1 MKVIKNP
8 QNLKQNLISHED
20 LRAMLANELR
30 QSALNLVN
38 DLFKAEITE
47 LCGELFQRKNTD
59 LFHRAGTNPGSI
71 LLKGQRVKVT
81 KPRVKHNQREVD
93 LNSYNALQSYDL
105 LQDRVMGHMLHGVST
120 RDYNK
125 LIEDVSGG
133 VGLSKSSVS
142 RVFKSG
148 SIKSLE
154 ELNSRDL
161 SKFNFLA
168 VMIDGIEF
176 GGKMLIVALG
186 ITESMKKLILGLCLG
201 DSENSE
207 VCKDLLNSII
217 ERGFDQNKKYLFVL
231 DGAKALR
238 TAVVKFFGADTS
250 IQRCVRHKER
260 NIVSYLPKQYHME
273 LRRRWKLIHGMVQF
287 DAAKRELEKLKYWL
301 KNINLESHAS
311 LEEAVDET
319 LTVIKLQVSAKL
331 RSTLL
336 STNPIESIFSQVRG
350 KTHRIKRWKKNGDQV
365 TRWAASTLLEIES
378 KNIRYSYS
386 KSDIEIIKNNL
397 NKKNNLNENN
407 IAA

>member
-1 MKVIKNP
+1 MKVVKNA
-8 QNLKQNLISHED
+8 QNKKQNLISHED
-20 LRAMLANELR
+20 LRSMLALELKE
-30 QSALNLVN
+30 SALILVK

-71 LLKGQRVKVT
+71 LLKGQRVKVA
-81 KPRVKHNQREVD
+81 KPRVKHNKKEVE
-93 LNSYNALQSYDL
+93 LKSYNALQSYDM

-125 LIEDVSGG
+125 LIEEVSGG

-142 RVFKSG
+142 RVFKNG
-148 SIKSLE
+148 SKKSLE

-161 SKFNFLA
+161 SKCNFLS

-176 GGKMLIVALG
+176 GGKMLIVAVGL
-186 ITESMKKLILGLCLG
+186 TESMQKLILGLRLG

-207 VCKDLLNSII
+207 ICKDLLTSIL
-217 ERGFDQNKKYLFVL
+217 ERGFDTNKKYLFVL

-238 TAVVKFFGADTS
+238 TAVIKVFGEDTA
-250 IQRCVRHKER
+250 IQRCIRHKER
-260 NIVSYLPKQYHME
+260 NIISYLPKQHHME
-273 LRRRWKLIHGMVQF
+273 LRRRWKLIHGMVHY
-287 DAAKRELEKLKYWL
+287 DAAKKELEKLKCWL

-311 LEEAVDET
+311 LEEAANET
-319 LTVIKLQVSAKL
+319 LTVIKLQVPGSL
-331 RSTLL
+331 RPTLM

-350 KTHRIKRWKKNGDQV
+350 KTQRIKRWKKNGDQV
-365 TRWAASTLLEIES
+365 TRWAASLLIEIES
-378 KNIRYSYS
+378 KNRRTSYS

-397 NKKNNLNENN
+397 TKKINLNENK

>member
-1 MKVIKNP
+1 MKVINNG
-8 QNLKQNLISHED
+8 QNKKQNLISHED
-20 LRAMLANELR
+20 LRAMLAFELR
-30 QSALNLVN
+30 ESALNLVK

-47 LCGELFQRKNTD
+47 LCGDLFQRKNTD

-81 KPRVKHNQREVD
+81 KPRVKHNQKEVE

-148 SIKSLE
+148 SKKSLE
-154 ELNSRDL
+154 EINSRDL
-161 SKFNFLA
+161 SKYNFLS

-176 GGKMLIVALG
+176 GAKMLIVAVG
-186 ITESMKKLILGLCLG
+186 ITESMQKLILGLRLG

-207 VCKDLLNSII
+207 VCKDLLSSII

-238 TAVVKFFGADTS
+238 AAVLKVFGEDTA
-250 IQRCVRHKER
+250 IQRCIRHKER
-260 NIVSYLPKQYHME
+260 NIISYLPKHYHSE
-273 LRRRWKLIHGMVQF
+273 LRRRWKLIHGMVHF
-287 DAAKRELEKLKYWL
+287 DAAKKELEKLKYWL

-311 LEEAVDET
+311 LEEAADET
-319 LTVIKLQVSAKL
+319 LTVIKLQVPGKL
-331 RSTLL
+331 RSTLI

-350 KTHRIKRWKKNGDQV
+350 KTQRIKRWKKNGDQV
-365 TRWAASTLLEIES
+365 TRWAASILLNIES
-378 KNIRYSYS
+378 KNHRYSYC

-397 NKKNNLNENN
+397 NKTIILNENK

>member
-1 MKVIKNP
+1 MKVINNI
-8 QNLKQNLISHED
+8 QNKKQNLISHED
-20 LRAMLANELR
+20 LRAMLALELKA
-30 QSALNLVN
+30 SALNLVK
-38 DLFKAEITE
+38 DLFKTEITE
-47 LCGELFQRKNTD
+47 LCGELFQRKSTD
-59 LFHRAGTNPGSI
+59 LFHRAGSNPGSI

-81 KPRVKHNQREVD
+81 KPRAKHNKKEVE

-125 LIEDVSGG
+125 LIEEVSGG

-148 SIKSLE
+148 SKKSLE
-154 ELNSRDL
+154 EINSRDL
-161 SKFNFLA
+161 SKYNFLS

-186 ITESMKKLILGLCLG
+186 LTESMQKIILGLRLG

-207 VCKDLLNSII
+207 VCKDLLVSIL
-217 ERGFDQNKKYLFVL
+217 ERGFDKNKKYLFVL

-238 TAVVKFFGADTS
+238 SAVVKVFGEDAA

-260 NIVSYLPKQYHME
+260 NIISYLPKQYHLE
-273 LRRRWKLIHGMVQF
+273 LRRRWKLIHGMVHY
-287 DAAKRELEKLKYWL
+287 DAAKIELEKLKLWL
-301 KNINLESHAS
+301 RNINIESHAS
-311 LEEAVDET
+311 LEEAHDET
-319 LTVIKLQVSAKL
+319 LTVIKLQVPGKL
-331 RSTLL
+331 RSTLI

-350 KTHRIKRWKKNGDQV
+350 KTNRVKRWKKNDDQV
-365 TRWAASTLLEIES
+365 TRWSASILLEIER
-378 KNIRYSYS
+378 KKTRYSYS
-386 KSDIEIIKNNL
+386 RSDIEIIKNNL
-397 NKKNNLNENN
+397 TKKFNLNENK